1 MRDMKE
7 IEARL
12 SAKEK
17 IVWMNLAV
25 IDELDSDKPNG
36 EAIRDA
42 MFFSRDIIEA
52 RLGLLDMS
60 VSDAQVALTNIARD
74 YLDSGAWGA
83 IGRIAKSAG
92 WEDAVERAADYY
104 VGDIE
109 EALLREAIQDAMH
122 PEPNAIQSRRENAG
136 ALT

>member
-1 MRDMKE
+1 MRDPKE

-17 IVWMNLAV
+17 IVWMYFAV
-25 IDELDSDKPNG
+25 IDEIDSDRPNG
-36 EAIRDA
+36 PAIRDA

-52 RLGLLDMS
+52 RFGLSEMS
-60 VSDAQVALTNIARD
+60 ASDAQVTLLNIAYD

-83 IGRIAKSAG
+83 IGRIAKAAG
-92 WEDAVERAADYY
+92 WEEAAERAADYS

-109 EALLREAIQDAMH
+109 EIILQEAIQDAMW
-122 PEPNAIQSRRENAG
+122 PDPRAIETKVKEVS
-136 ALT
+136 

>member
-25 IDELDSDKPNG
+25 IDEIDSDKPNG

-52 RLGLLDMS
+52 RFGLLDMS

-109 EALLREAIQDAMH
+109 EALLQEAIKDAMW
-122 PEPNAIQSRRENAG
+122 PDPRAIKTKVKEVS
-136 ALT
+136 

>member
-1 MRDMKE
+1 MRDPKE

-12 SAKEK
+12 SAKKK
-17 IVWMNLAV
+17 IEWMNLAV
-25 IDELDSDKPNG
+25 IDEIDSDKPNG
-36 EAIRDA
+36 PAIRDA

-52 RLGLLDMS
+52 RFGLSEMS
-60 VSDAQVALTNIARD
+60 VSDARVTLLNIAYD

-83 IGRIAKSAG
+83 IGRIAKAAG
-92 WEDAVERAADYY
+92 WEEAAERAADYS

-109 EALLREAIQDAMH
+109 EIILQEAIQDAMH
-122 PEPNAIQSRRENAG
+122 PEPNAIQSRRENAE

>member
-1 MRDMKE
+1 MYDPKE
-7 IEARL
+7 IDARL

-17 IVWMNLAV
+17 MVLMYLAV
-25 IDELDSDKPNG
+25 IDEIDSDRPNG

-52 RLGLLDMS
+52 RLGLLEMS
-60 VSDAQVALTNIARD
+60 VSDARVTLLNIAYD

-83 IGRIAKSAG
+83 IGRIAKAAG
-92 WEDAVERAADYY
+92 WEEAAERAADYS

-109 EALLREAIQDAMH
+109 EIILQEAIQDAMH

-136 ALT
+136 ALI